1 MSTEADITFR
11 DNEDFGWAFQF
22 TDRNDNPY
30 DFTGSTFKMDVRTAA
45 DAGSAE
51 AALTTANGGIV
62 STDLAAGTIEIVIAK
77 GALDPGEYVYDLVRV
92 NGGAEEVLLY
102 GAVTVIDGVTA

>member
-1 MSTEADITFR
+1 MSTEADISFR
-11 DNEDFGWAFQF
+11 DNEDFRWSFQF
-22 TDRNDNPY
+22 VDRNDNAY

-51 AALTTANGGIV
+51 SALTTANGGIV
-62 STDLAAGTIEIVIAK
+62 STDLEAGTIEVVVAK

-92 NGGAEEVLLY
+92 NGGAEEVLLF
-102 GAVTVIDGVTA
+102 GAVAVVDGVTA